1 MGMNYTEAFSVA
13 LIDAAFDKDESVRQ
27 EISQALRELGCSHPR
42 LVLLACHSYLSK
54 HSKLLQGHRIVIL
67 HTMEAIVKETISQ
80 LDQPLAKMII
90 SLASEE
96 MTKLKAI
103 VPDWQGAASQLL
115 VALGCRFINEVMEEI
130 LQKFQPGVL
139 PHFFVVQTL
148 GNLAMANV
156 YGMVPFLTAILGTML
171 PMLGMAKHDSMKSV
185 FTIALGR
192 FSESILEYLANLD
205 KAPDPTVRK
214 DAFSSEIYTS
224 YEILFNVWL
233 QHKETKLRASVVD
246 AVGHMSYLLPPDK
259 LEEQL
264 PKLIPGI
271 LTLYKKHSEH
281 FHITQSLCHVLDAA
295 VDMGSRVLETQID
308 NLLGILHP
316 QVCTPLDYSNHM
328 AVRNHNEVLRC
339 FTVLARAY
347 ADRLIAFLLQRLEV
361 HNERTRIG
369 TLTVIKHLINSASQQ
384 LESKKSLILAGMK
397 LTTQDNNKVKWMM
410 AQVISAMAHHDYLEL
425 DGGEAMV
432 EFIIRQCALPCEP
445 GTPKPRSYDPDEV
458 TDESLRT
465 MCDNIL
471 HLLTTTVKKME
482 NVLWPFLLEF
492 VIPPQYLD
500 ALAPVCRSLAHLG
513 MKKQQQHSG
522 EGFQLNNKERDL
534 PKPQALLT
542 RLMVVSAFPF
552 RGRGRGVSALRFLQ
566 VAVPLVHPQ
575 LLKVWN
581 EELPSLIQYLEEN
594 SEDTLPQRHWEDKLL
609 LLLSKSLEAVTVGD
623 ETWSGQLS
631 EEMTKHLSNYSNH
644 PSEKGFLYK
653 CVGVV
658 LRQTT
663 DINVVRKQLVEV
675 LHSVRHTEPLE
686 REGVAVCIGFCAKT
700 HLDVTLAKLED
711 FGKSDVLKKS
721 PSLFQILKDKSD
733 VDVEKAKSTLILCYG
748 YLTLYA
754 PKELILPRIEKDVI
768 RQVLS
773 HFNTKVLGIKV
784 ETKDLTI
791 KLSLMKSISLIARAI
806 CANEQSN
813 SYNFTRKR
821 ELLAYMQDL
830 IKLEPMDVLRT
841 PIRQHAMITCS
852 HLLKLDPLV
861 DETDMF
867 ELIKTCMD
875 SVFGLP
881 PLGMDRSKD
890 EACTDIKEREILYSE
905 TLSALQELLKQI
917 LVQDLTPE
925 GLQVIFKH
933 VEGWIT
939 SRRDWE
945 RERAMIVTSK
955 LLLFYLERLNVRTMV
970 SFHNLGAL
978 IGRLVPRCTD
988 PLVTVRQNALEGL
1001 YTLIC
1006 IQLRYAGFAPDH
1018 SDECLTRL
1026 KNLQSGLH
1034 QSDSKLMFH
1043 TCSEIGQVV
1052 AKSLPQDQ
1060 LSSLLFMLLE
1070 GLTDP
1075 HPHCS
1080 SAASVIS
1087 NSLIRVRG
1095 SGLLNQISEVLEVL
1109 YIRLQIIAQEPVK
1122 ASVLQTV
1129 SVLASQNLPA
1139 VISSLLS
1146 YPLPFDKATGEM
1158 WQSLAGD
1165 VTLARRSLEFLTER
1179 MNKQLPYDE
1188 KRESMLRKSVTR
1200 FATIQPL
1207 AVTCALTKLL
1217 STVDSAEAVSI
1228 LYPSLFS
1235 SLLGRV
1241 GCTVGVRL
1249 PKDPV
1254 KERQNRLPK
1263 DLDVCSCSVEALKL
1277 LTVRGNDEEF
1287 LKMMEQEN
1295 GWDLMRSPDTHH
1307 QGVAVL
1313 ARAMGT
1319 HGVTHLS
1326 SIVEQLIPMLS
1337 SPYEGQR
1344 ITAVAFFGELL
1355 NHRVTSDLVLTD
1367 TLLSS
1372 LLPCLVDTSSVVR
1385 MLTIRGL
1392 GNAADGVPHKIHK
1405 YSTKLLSAMIAGMDE
1420 KDDPDDLI
1428 TLEAMSGLS
1437 KVLKQLEEI
1446 NVQPILINIALRIRP
1461 FFEKE
1466 KDAVR
1471 AAAFM
1476 VFGNLSRFGD
1486 GQSKADFVEQIHS
1499 SLVSLLLHL
1508 NDSSEEVVKAC
1519 KFTLRSVGPLMG
1531 SESVSAML
1539 QKHLLEEASLHYGEF
1554 INDLAK
1560 HLISD
1565 FPEKVNFYI
1574 MGNVSFFKSTW
1585 PEIRGNAVMFTGFL
1599 LGNLSQEELQ
1609 SISLEHVCTAII
1621 LLLRDGVPSVRI
1633 KAAEALS
1640 LLHEL

>member
-1 MGMNYTEAFSVA
+1 MGTNYTEAFSVA

-96 MTKLKAI
+96 MTKLKDV
-103 VPDWQGAASQLL
+103 VPDWQGAASKLL

-130 LQKFQPGVL
+130 LQNFQPGVL

-148 GNLAMANV
+148 GNLATANV

-233 QHKETKLRASVVD
+233 QHKEAKVRGQCCHSPAIMWIPNCRQYSGCGKTGD
-246 AVGHMSYLLPPDK
+246 AN
-259 LEEQL
+259 
-264 PKLIPGI
+264 I
-271 LTLYKKHSEH
+271 
-281 FHITQSLCHVLDAA
+281 VLGAEK
-295 VDMGSRVLETQID
+295 VEGEIS
-308 NLLGILHP
+308 
-316 QVCTPLDYSNHM
+316 
-328 AVRNHNEVLRC
+328 LRC
-339 FTVLARAY
+339 SKWTHFVEVNRESVSGAR
-347 ADRLIAFLLQRLEV
+347 R
-361 HNERTRIG
+361 
-369 TLTVIKHLINSASQQ
+369 
-384 LESKKSLILAGMK
+384 
-397 LTTQDNNKVKWMM
+397 VKWMV

-458 TDESLRT
+458 TDESLRS

-492 VIPPQYLD
+492 VIPPQYLN
-500 ALAPVCRSLAHLG
+500 ALAPVCRSLAYLG
-513 MKKQQQHSG
+513 MKKQQHNS
-522 EGFQLNNKERDL
+522 EGFQLNNEERDL

-581 EELPSLIQYLEEN
+581 EELPPLIQYLEEN
-594 SEDTLPQRHWEDKLL
+594 SEDSLPQRHWEDKLL
-609 LLLSKSLEAVTVGD
+609 LLLSKSLEAVALGD
-623 ETWSGQLS
+623 KTWSGQLS
-631 EEMTKHLSNYSNH
+631 EEMTKHLSNYGNH

-663 DINVVRKQLVEV
+663 GVNVVGKQLVEV

-711 FGKSDVLKKS
+711 FGKSDILKKS

-768 RQVLS
+768 KQVLS

-806 CANEQSN
+806 YANEQN
-813 SYNFTRKR
+813 DSYNFTRKR
-821 ELLAYMQDL
+821 ELLTYMQDL

-867 ELIKTCMD
+867 ELIKTCLD

-881 PLGMDRSKD
+881 PLGMDRCKD
-890 EACTDIKEREILYSE
+890 EACTDVKEREILYTE

-1018 SDECLTRL
+1018 SDECLMRL
-1026 KNLQSGLH
+1026 KSLQSGLH
-1034 QSDSKLMFH
+1034 QSDSKLLFH

-1070 GLTDP
+1070 ALTDP

-1087 NSLIRVRG
+1087 NTLIRVRG
-1095 SGLLNQISEVLEVL
+1095 SGLSNQIPEVLEVL
-1109 YIRLQIIAQEPVK
+1109 HIQLQIITQEQVK

-1129 SVLASQNLPA
+1129 SLLASQNLSA

-1146 YPLPFDKATGEM
+1146 YPLPFDKPAGEM

-1179 MNKQLPYDE
+1179 LNKQLPYDE

-1200 FATIQPL
+1200 FATVQPL
-1207 AVTCALTKLL
+1207 VVTCALTKLL
-1217 STVDSAEAVSI
+1217 STMDSAEAVSI

-1277 LTVRGNDEEF
+1277 LTVRGKDEEL
-1287 LKMMEQEN
+1287 LKIMEQEK
-1295 GWDLMRSPDTHH
+1295 GWDLMRSPDSHH
-1307 QGVAVL
+1307 RGVAVL
-1313 ARAMGT
+1313 ARAMGA

-1326 SIVEQLIPMLS
+1326 SIVEQLTPMLS

-1437 KVLKQLEEI
+1437 KVLKQLDEI

-1461 FFEKE
+1461 FFEKD

-1471 AAAFM
+1471 AAAFT

-1539 QKHLLEEASLHYGEF
+1539 QKHLLEEANLHYGEF

-1560 HLISD
+1560 LIISD